1 MASLPDIEKLCMNCM
16 HPKPDASLPCP
27 HCGSPAGEY
36 AALADEL
43 APRTILFG
51 RYLLGRMTGRG
62 NTGILYAA
70 YDLKRCQRV
79 TVREYFP
86 KAYAKRD
93 YIRPGVSRVVPLG
106 EETASLFQSGLEQS
120 AAKAQQLMRL
130 KALSGLFVPKKCFSE
145 NGTAYTVLDDV
156 QGVTLR
162 RRMENNGGPYFD
174 AADLLQPLV
183 ASLSQMHG
191 AGISHGELSPGQI
204 LFTSEG
210 TLRLLPPWGAF
221 GREGGQPALSK
232 GTTGGNARFA
242 QDTRAVCAALYTLL
256 AGKEPPPLS
265 GCEKAKDIPSLIS
278 AGVPVSRQKE
288 HAILKGL
295 CGGYQDAR
303 ALHWALYGAAPA
315 EPGSVRGQ
323 DNNATVSLEKAVKT
337 ISGTSGSKKA
347 QHIPKKQNGSPFPAI
362 YAVFSI
368 LQLAAAA
375 FFIAQDNAYGMYAL
389 LAGTLMNGLRL
400 FRGLTSSL
408 IRVLHLVLA
417 AGAAAFTGYALIA
430 HAPENGLLKGI
441 LAASAALLL
450 LNAVWVLIEALHI
463 KGAHEKTR

>member
-16 HPKPDASLPCP
+16 NTKPDAAAPCP
-27 HCGSPAGEY
+27 HCGFPAGDY
-36 AALADEL
+36 AASSDEL

-70 YDLKRCQRV
+70 YDLKRGQRV

-86 KAYAKRD
+86 KAYAKRE
-93 YIRPGVSRVVPLG
+93 YVRLGVSRVVPLS
-106 EETASLFQSGLEQS
+106 EEAASLFQSGLEQS
-120 AAKAQQLMRL
+120 VAKAQQLTRL

-145 NGTAYTVLDDV
+145 NGTAYAVLDYV
-156 QGVTLR
+156 GGVTLR
-162 RRMENNGGPYFD
+162 RRMENNGGPYFE

-183 ASLSQMHG
+183 ASLAQMHG
-191 AGISHGELSPGQI
+191 AGVSHGELSPGQI
-204 LFTSEG
+204 LFTPEG

-221 GREGGQPALSK
+221 GGEGGQPDLSK
-232 GTTGGNARFA
+232 GTTGGNVRFA
-242 QDTRAVCAALYTLL
+242 QDTRALCAALYTLL

-265 GCEKAKDIPSLIS
+265 SCKKAKDIPSLIS

-295 CGGYQDAR
+295 CGGYQDAQ

-315 EPGSVRGQ
+315 EAGVVRGQ
-323 DNNATVSLEKAVKT
+323 DNNATASLEKAVKT
-337 ISGTSGSKKA
+337 ISGTSGGKKSKS
-347 QHIPKKQNGSPFPAI
+347 IPKKQNGAPFPAI
-362 YAVFSI
+362 YAAFSL

-375 FFIAQDNAYGMYAL
+375 FFMAQDNGYGMYAL
-389 LAGTLMNGLRL
+389 LADALMNGLRL
-400 FRGLTSSL
+400 FRDFASPL
-408 IRVLHLVLA
+408 IRVLHLTLA

-430 HAPENGLLKGI
+430 HAPNGLLKGM

-450 LNAVWVLIEALHI
+450 LNAVCVLIELVL
-463 KGAHEKTR
+463 KDTRKKTE